1 MTFHRSTGRLP
12 ALLQLVA
19 LCRSTP
25 WRPASR
31 HASFG
36 RPFDGEEPAGEAVV
50 VHDCTGI
57 VRTTLDAATGS
68 RREVSYRLHSWSRRT
83 DDDPARP
90 VFVLVH
96 GIGMSH
102 RYFARLRAELVHYGD
117 TLVLDLPGFGGTPR
131 PASQLGVGD
140 YAAVIATALVDAGR
154 QSCVVVGH
162 SMGAQF
168 VTELAVNRPD
178 LVSAVVLIGPVTD
191 TLHPTAARN
200 AAALALDTLLERP
213 VTNLLVGAA
222 YLQCG
227 IRWYLKELPVML
239 DYRLDDRL
247 AAVTQPVLVLRGALD
262 PVASR
267 TWCRRLAASAP
278 DGRMVEVP
286 GQPHAAHRAGSRFVA
301 RAILRL
307 VENLRVR
314 PFPDRVG

>member
-1 MTFHRSTGRLP
+1 MTSHRSTGRLP
-12 ALLQLVA
+12 ALLQQMA
-19 LCRSTP
+19 LR
-25 WRPASR
+25 RPSSWPPTSR
-31 HASFG
+31 HASFR
-36 RPFDGEEPAGEAVV
+36 RPSDGEDPAGEAAV
-50 VHDCTGI
+50 VHDCTGM

-68 RREVSYRLHSWSRRT
+68 RREVSYRVHSWSSRT
-83 DDDPARP
+83 GDDPARP

-102 RYFARLRAELVHYGD
+102 RYFARLRAELVPYGD

-131 PASQLGVGD
+131 PASQLCVGD

-162 SMGAQF
+162 SIGAQF

-191 TLHPTAARN
+191 TSHPTAARN

-222 YLQCG
+222 YLRCG

-239 DYRLDDRL
+239 DYRLDERL
-247 AAVTQPVLVLRGALD
+247 AVVAQPVLVLRGALD
-262 PVASR
+262 PVAGR
-267 TWCRRLAASAP
+267 TWCRRLAAAAP
-278 DGRMVEVP
+278 DGRIAEVP
-286 GQPHAAHRAGSRFVA
+286 GQPHAAHRTGSRFVA
-301 RAILRL
+301 GAILRF
-307 VENLRVR
+307 VEDSRVR
-314 PFPDRVG
+314 PSADRVG